1 MNAAEKK
8 AETER
13 LNKLIEAAQKE
24 LAAATQA
31 GDAARTEKATAD
43 VKKNQDAL
51 DAIG

>member
-8 AETER
+8 AETAR
-13 LNKLIEAAQKE
+13 LQKLIEAAQKA
-24 LAAATQA
+24 LATATQA
-31 GDAARTEKATAD
+31 GDTAGVERATAD